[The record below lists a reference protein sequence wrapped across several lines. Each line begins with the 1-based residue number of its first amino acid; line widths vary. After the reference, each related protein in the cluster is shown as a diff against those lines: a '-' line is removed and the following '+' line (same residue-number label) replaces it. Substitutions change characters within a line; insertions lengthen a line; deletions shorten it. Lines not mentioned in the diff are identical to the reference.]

1 LNIVIE
7 HPVLVLVS
15 LKEGECRFRVKVFML
30 DDGIGEDLSSGL
42 HEGIHKFGSLESV
55 MAYIQKGGGLD
66 GGCGLY
72 REYAPLQE

>member
-15 LKEGECRFRVKVFML
+15 LKEGECRFRIKVFML

-42 HEGIHKFGSLESV
+42 HEGIHEFGRLESV
-55 MAYIQKGGGLD
+55 YGMQPSGRGI
-66 GGCGLY
+66 
-72 REYAPLQE
+72 R